1 MSFRFEIE
9 ATDGKARAGRISTPH
24 GVVETPVF
32 MPVGTLGT
40 VKGVPQ
46 DTLEELGV
54 EILLN
59 NTYHLYLR
67 PGVEMVRQL
76 GGVQRFMAWDKPI
89 LTDSG
94 GFQVF
99 SLSDLRKVTEEGVA
113 FRSHLDGS
121 SHMFTPESAMAAQI
135 GLGADI
141 IMAFD
146 ECTEHPAERERA
158 RESMEMTLRWLKR
171 SRDYF
176 EAHKEEVP
184 WFGRGPSGAKA
195 PDLSSARYGTAEA
208 LPLQNN
214 DPTLSPQKGDK
225 GGAPTSLETAGPSTR
240 TAIDRAVLAQ
250 DDIQNAA
257 GSARVDKR
265 VEFDDPTL
273 SPKTGKDGAPT
284 SFATVAP
291 GHTQALFGIVQ
302 GGMYRDL
309 RRESAERTV
318 EIDLTGYAIGGLS
331 VGEPRPMTYEMVDA
345 AIPFLPAD
353 KPRYLMGVGTP
364 EEIVHYVAQGVDM
377 MDCVLPTRAARHG
390 LLFTSEGKIS
400 IKTARYAKD
409 EGPLD
414 PKCGCK
420 VCGRYSRAYL
430 RHLYASN
437 ELLAQVLN
445 TVHNLA
451 YYLDTMRRVRQA
463 ILLGEFATFLSGVRP
478 PHLSVP

>member
-1 MSFRFEIE
+1 MSSRFEIE
-9 ATDGKARAGRISTPH
+9 AVDGKARAGRFFTPH
-24 GVVETPVF
+24 GVVQTPVF
-32 MPVGTLGT
+32 MPVGTLAT

-46 DTLEELGV
+46 DVLEELGV

-67 PGVEMVRQL
+67 PGVEMVRSL

-99 SLSDLRKVTEEGVA
+99 SLSELRKVTEDGVA

-121 SHMFTPESAMAAQI
+121 SHMFTPESSIAAQI

-146 ECTEHPAERERA
+146 ECTEHPAEYGRA
-158 RESMEMTLRWLKR
+158 RDSMEMTLRWLKR

-176 EAHKEEVP
+176 EAHKEEVV
-184 WFGRGPSGAKA
+184 WFDRKLSVASGQ
-195 PDLSSARYGTAEA
+195 LSV
-208 LPLQNN
+208 
-214 DPTLSPQKGDK
+214 
-225 GGAPTSLETAGPSTR
+225 TSRTTAG
-240 TAIDRAVLAQ
+240 
-250 DDIQNAA
+250 
-257 GSARVDKR
+257 
-265 VEFDDPTL
+265 E
-273 SPKTGKDGAPT
+273 
-284 SFATVAP
+284 
-291 GHTQALFGIVQ
+291 TQALFGIVQ
-302 GGMYRDL
+302 GGMYPDL

-318 EIDLTGYAIGGLS
+318 EIDLPGYAIGGLS

-345 AIPFLPAD
+345 AMPYLPPD

-390 LLFTSEGKIS
+390 LLFTSEGKVS
-400 IKTARYAKD
+400 IKTARYARD

-420 VCGRYSRAYL
+420 VCQRYSRAYL